1 MKLLLLHIFW
11 SCFLVNYIIRENLLL
26 LLIGGVQLCA
36 CRPWSSRFSRVIFQ
50 ITLSLLSL
58 PEHKHRQAFHITK
71 LLVDWR
77 QNVLAD
83 ALYLLMKDGC
93 DRFKILNSELQVL
106 KPLNSVV
113 GISDSQHALSMSWKH
128 THKGKKKKKTWSVH
142 FIFFFFNV

>member
-1 MKLLLLHIFW
+1 M
-11 SCFLVNYIIRENLLL
+11 L

-113 GISDSQHALSMSWKH
+113 GISNSQHSLSLSSLSH
-128 THKGKKKKKTWSVH
+128 ESIHKGKKKKKNLDRVIS
-142 FIFFFFNV
+142 FFLMYKNHIMYGFKPPKKL

>member
-113 GISDSQHALSMSWKH
+113 GISNSQHSLSLSSLSH
-128 THKGKKKKKTWSVH
+128 ESIHKGKKKKTLIRSFH
-142 FIFFFFNV
+142 FF

>member
-1 MKLLLLHIFW
+1 M
-11 SCFLVNYIIRENLLL
+11 L

-58 PEHKHRQAFHITK
+58 PEHKHRHAFHITK

-113 GISDSQHALSMSWKH
+113 GISNSQHSLSLSSLSH
-128 THKGKKKKKTWSVH
+128 ESIHKGKKKKKKP
-142 FIFFFFNV
+142 